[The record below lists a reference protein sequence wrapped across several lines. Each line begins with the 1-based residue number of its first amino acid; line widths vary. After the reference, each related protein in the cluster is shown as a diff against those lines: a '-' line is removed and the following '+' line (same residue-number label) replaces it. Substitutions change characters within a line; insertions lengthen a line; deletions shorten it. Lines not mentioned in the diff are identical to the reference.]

1 MQWFMQ
7 DIIKQKFYSLSQ
19 RLAKKRKANTILS
32 MKLKRKQVGYILYVD
47 NDNTIKRKEPK
58 YKMVYEE
65 PNLVRLLKTKEFY
78 LCLIIPSLMLLLI
91 YLTPIKIM
99 AVLLSIAFTLTLIPL
114 WLTIKEVFSI
124 FE

>member
-7 DIIKQKFYSLSQ
+7 DIIKQKYYSLNQ
-19 RLAKKRKANTILS
+19 RLKKTIKGNTLLS

-47 NDNTIKRKEPK
+47 ENKVILRKEPK
-58 YKMVYEE
+58 FKMVYEE

>member
-124 FE
+124 FD

>member
-1 MQWFMQ
+1 
-7 DIIKQKFYSLSQ
+7 
-19 RLAKKRKANTILS
+19 

-47 NDNTIKRKEPK
+47 ENKVILRKEPK
-58 YKMVYEE
+58 FKMVYEE

>member
-19 RLAKKRKANTILS
+19 RLKKRKANTILS

-124 FE
+124 FD